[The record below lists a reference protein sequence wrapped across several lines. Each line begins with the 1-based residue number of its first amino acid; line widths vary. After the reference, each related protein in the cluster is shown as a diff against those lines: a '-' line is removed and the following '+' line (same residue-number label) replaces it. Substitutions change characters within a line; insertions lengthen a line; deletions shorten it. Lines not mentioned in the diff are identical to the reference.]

1 MTFSRPICEFRRVL
15 HISILHRRPS
25 PVTRF
30 PTKAEVQ
37 RRNHRCLNAISHPI
51 REYIASDMAGCDE
64 DGRQLTGQQLTNAL
78 DRIMAPRRL
87 ILKVPRFDVLF
98 WRYILIKRI
107 GWGTSHV
114 TEGALSS
121 AITAVET
128 THSNY
133 NGYHFLE
140 FCRRTSR

>member
-1 MTFSRPICEFRRVL
+1 MIFSRPICEFRRVL

-25 PVTRF
+25 HVTRF

-87 ILKVPRFDVLF
+87 ILKVSCFDNSFGGCL
-98 WRYILIKRI
+98 LIRRT
-107 GWGTSHV
+107 GWSASHV

-121 AITAVET
+121 TMTVVEMT
-128 THSNY
+128 YSDY
-133 NGYHFLE
+133 NGHHFLE
-140 FCRRTSR
+140 FRGRTSR